1 MTGIR
6 EAAPTMFSGFD
17 LAPELR
23 DLAGLVERFVR
34 ERIGPAEDAAGPTA
48 RELPQDVLVPLRDAA
63 RELGMW
69 CFDTPQRYGGAGLS
83 AFETVVVLEQAAKHR
98 FCFPHAGGGVFGH
111 PPPVVA
117 FRGTEEQIDRF
128 ARPAVENGWRT
139 FTAIAEPS
147 GGTDPKRA
155 IRTTAVR
162 RGDSYVLNGRKQWIT
177 NGERARFGIVYA
189 RAEGGITAFLVD
201 GDAEGLSTSPIPVL
215 RNHWPT
221 EMVLDDVVVPAE
233 NRVGAEGAGLAL
245 AGAWLV
251 RQRLSYAAR
260 ALGIAEEAVRLG
272 IEWLQQRETFGTRL
286 ATRQSA
292 QFDLASARVSIAA
305 GRWLTWDAAW
315 TDDSGGNAR
324 TKAAMAKLHC
334 TEAAFTIVDRMMQWF
349 GALGMA
355 KDMPLEHWFRDLRVA
370 RVVEGSSEI
379 LQVQIARQMLGPA
392 ARGPG

>member
-1 MTGIR
+1 VSG
-6 EAAPTMFSGFD
+6 PTFSGFA
-17 LAPELR
+17 LPVELR
-23 DLAGLVERFVR
+23 EQAELVGRFVR
-34 ERIGPAEDAAGPTA
+34 ERIRPAEDAGDPTA
-48 RELPQDVLVPLRDAA
+48 RELGEDALAPLRAEA
-63 RELGMW
+63 RKLGLW
-69 CFDTPQRYGGAGLS
+69 CFDTPEEYGGAGLS
-83 AFETVVVLEQAAKHR
+83 AFETVVVLEQATKHR

-111 PPPVVA
+111 PPPVVL
-117 FRGTEEQIDRF
+117 FRGTDEQIDRF
-128 ARPAVENGWRT
+128 VRPAVEHGWRT

-162 RGDSYVLNGRKQWIT
+162 RGDTYVLNGRKQWIT

-189 RAEGGITAFLVD
+189 RTEHGITAFLVD
-201 GDAEGLSTSPIPVL
+201 GNAAGLSTTPIPVL

-221 EMVLDDVVVPAE
+221 EMVLDDVVVPVE
-233 NRVGAEGAGLAL
+233 NRIGDEGGGLAL

-260 ALGIAEEAVRLG
+260 AIGIAEEAVRLG
-272 IEWLQQRETFGTRL
+272 IEWLQQRETFGAPL
-286 ATRQSA
+286 ATLQAA
-292 QFDLASARVSIAA
+292 QFDVAKARVAIDA

-315 TDDSGGNAR
+315 TDDHGGDAR

-334 TEAAFTIVDRMMQWF
+334 TEAAFTVVDRMMQWF

-355 KDMPLEHWFRDLRVA
+355 SEMPLEHWFRDLRVA

-379 LQVQIARQMLGPA
+379 LQVQIARRMLG
-392 ARGPG
+392 ARGSG